1 MLPSSSFGNHT
12 TLIKI
17 CVYLISL
24 SVYIYLYVYRRNRGT
39 GDGGGGGGG
48 MVPSKI
54 LSGGE
59 GDA

>member
-24 SVYIYLYVYRRNRGT
+24 SVYVYLYVYRRNRGT
-39 GDGGGGGGG
+39 GDGGEG